1 MKIHNKFFTSLWWTE
16 KFSLL
21 IRNEENLA
29 DRRFMVY
36 TPLRV
41 ALFAVLF
48 FFVCFFLGIM
58 ASQLLM
64 GGAVGAPQEAKLKKD
79 LTRMRQVVDSLT
91 AQSEVQTEYLNN
103 IKNLLGGDVKYMKT
117 DNPYQKSNAADSLKN
132 KKNSATSDSSKPKSI
147 DIDYL
152 SEADLKLRKEM
163 ESQRSGAKA
172 SIPSSPQEETTLLY
186 LFKPAEGIVSD
197 KFDVKKAHL
206 GVDIVAPQ
214 ETPIKATSHG
224 TVVMA
229 SWTEDTGYVLTIQH
243 SNGLISVYKHCLK
256 LLKKNGQKVQKGEVI
271 ALVGNTGRITTG
283 PHLHFELWQHGQ
295 ALDPEKWIQF

>member
-16 KFSLL
+16 KFALL
-21 IRNEENLA
+21 IRNEENLS

-41 ALFAVLF
+41 ALFVVLF
-48 FFVCFFLGIM
+48 FFVCFFLGIV
-58 ASQLLM
+58 ASQILI
-64 GGAVGAPQEAKLKKD
+64 GGAAGAPQEAKLKKD
-79 LTRMRQVVDSLT
+79 LTRMRQAVDSLT
-91 AQSEVQTEYLNN
+91 AQSEIQTEYLNN
-103 IKNLLGGDVKYMKT
+103 IKNLLGGDVRYMKT
-117 DNPYQKSNAADSLKN
+117 DNPYQKTNTTDTLN
-132 KKNSATSDSSKPKSI
+132 KRKASATSDSSQPQKI

-163 ESQRSGAKA
+163 ESPHSAAKA
-172 SIPSSPQEETTLLY
+172 TLPSDPTEEMTRLY

-197 KFDVKKAHL
+197 KFDVKKVHL

-214 ETPIKATSHG
+214 ETPIKATASG

-271 ALVGNTGRITTG
+271 ALIGNTGRITTG

-295 ALDPEKWIQF
+295 ALNPEKWIQF